1 MLTFPTSTE
10 HSMQQQLSAR
20 GLRAWRNAIFTIFAL
35 SGLSL
40 ATWVSRL
47 PAVRDELGIDTLQ
60 LGVLI
65 FCMSAGS
72 VIGLIAAPV
81 VINRIGAKAGMV
93 GALIVVS
100 IGLVLIGVGSDLAAS
115 SPVVGLGLALF
126 GFGNGTCDVIMNVEA
141 AAVEKQAGRTLMPLM
156 HAFFSFGTVAGAGLG
171 ALASG
176 LAVPILV
183 HTTVI
188 AVAIAVTVLAVIRF
202 VPSGAEADDAAS
214 AAASPRVPFRQR
226 LVDALAV
233 WKDVR
238 LLLIGVIMLGMAFA
252 EGSANDWLTIAVVDG
267 HHQDNTVGAI
277 VFWVFTA
284 SMTAGRIAGGPV
296 LDRFGRVPVLRVSAL
311 LGVIGILLFIV
322 SPLPWLAFVGTV
334 FWALGCSLGFPVGM
348 SAAADVDD
356 PRLSAARVSAVAII
370 GYCAFLVG
378 PPVIG
383 LLAHQF
389 GILGALLLI
398 LVLVVLAGLA
408 SPAARENHP
417 SPVPAR

>member
-1 MLTFPTSTE
+1 
-10 HSMQQQLSAR
+10 MQQQLSAR

-72 VIGLIAAPV
+72 VIGLIAAPIL
-81 VINRIGAKAGMV
+81 INRVGARVGMV
-93 GALIVVS
+93 GALLVVS
-100 IGLVLIGVGSDLAAS
+100 IGLVLIGVGSDVVAS
-115 SPVVGLGLALF
+115 APVVGLGLALF

-171 ALASG
+171 ALASA
-176 LAVPILV
+176 LAVPIVV
-183 HTTVI
+183 HASVM
-188 AVAIAVTVLAVIRF
+188 AVVIAVTVLAVIRF
-202 VPSGAEADDAAS
+202 VPAGAEADESAS
-214 AAASPRVPFRQR
+214 AAAASTAPLERERVPFRQR
-226 LVDALAV
+226 LIASLAV

-378 PPVIG
+378 PPLIG
-383 LLAHQF
+383 LLAHEF

-408 SPAARENHP
+408 SPAARERRP

>member
-1 MLTFPTSTE
+1 
-10 HSMQQQLSAR
+10 MQQQLSAR

-72 VIGLIAAPV
+72 VVGLVAAPV

-100 IGLVLIGVGSDLAAS
+100 IGLVLIGVGSDFVAS
-115 SPVVGLGLALF
+115 APVVGLGLALF
-126 GFGNGTCDVIMNVEA
+126 GFGNGACDVIMNVEA

-171 ALASG
+171 ALASA
-176 LAVPILV
+176 LAVPIVL
-183 HTTVI
+183 HCLVI
-188 AVAIAVTVLAVIRF
+188 AVAITITVVSVIRF
-202 VPSGAEADDAAS
+202 VPAGAEADESASAAS
-214 AAASPRVPFRQR
+214 AAPRVRVPIRQR
-226 LVDALAV
+226 LVGALAV

-378 PPVIG
+378 PPLIG

-408 SPAARENHP
+408 SPAARETHP

>member
-1 MLTFPTSTE
+1 M
-10 HSMQQQLSAR
+10 HQQLTAR
-20 GLRAWRNAIFTIFAL
+20 RLRAWRNAIFTIFAL

-60 LGVLI
+60 VGILI

-72 VIGLIAAPV
+72 VIGLIVAPA
-81 VINRIGAKAGMV
+81 IMNRVGARAGMV
-93 GALIVVS
+93 GALLVVPV
-100 IGLVLIGVGSDLAAS
+100 GLILIGVGSDVVAS
-115 SPVVGLGLALF
+115 APVVGLGLALF
-126 GFGNGTCDVIMNVEA
+126 GFGNGACDVIMNVEA

-171 ALASG
+171 ALASA
-176 LAVPILV
+176 LSVPILWHCAAMAV
-183 HTTVI
+183 VI
-188 AVAIAVTVLAVIRF
+188 AVTAASVIRF
-202 VPSGAEADDAAS
+202 VPAGAEAEDAAS
-214 AAASPRVPFRQR
+214 AAALAEAAPKPPLRER
-226 LVDALAV
+226 LGEALAV
-233 WKDVR
+233 WKDLR

-252 EGSANDWLTIAVVDG
+252 EGSANDWLAIAVVDG
-267 HHQDNTVGAI
+267 HHQDNTVGAV

-284 SMTAGRIAGGPV
+284 AMTAGRIAGGPV
-296 LDRFGRVPVLRVSAL
+296 LDRFGRVPVLRVSAG

-322 SPLPWLAFVGTV
+322 APVPWLAFVGAV

-356 PRLSAARVSAVAII
+356 PRKSAARVSAVAII

-398 LVLVVLAGLA
+398 LVLVILAGLA
-408 SPAARENHP
+408 SPAARERT
-417 SPVPAR
+417 PALAPAPTR